1 MSETGGKQRERHAD
15 GAGRQENGIKDGID
29 ELINQERVVIFS
41 KSTCPYCDDAKK
53 VFDKLGQSYSTVEL
67 SDHPNGGE
75 FQSALKEMTGAGT
88 VPRVFVDG
96 KCIGG
101 GSDTV
106 QLYQNGKLEEI
117 LRKGSVETIDTTS
130 DSDRGSGEKFC

>member
-1 MSETGGKQRERHAD
+1 MSGAGENQRERHVGEEA
-15 GAGRQENGIKDGID
+15 RQGNGIKDGID

-67 SDHPNGGE
+67 SDHPKGGE
-75 FQSALKEMTGAGT
+75 VQTALKEMTGAGT

-106 QLYQNGKLEEI
+106 QLYRNGQLEEI
-117 LRKGSVETIDTTS
+117 LRKGSVETIDTNE
-130 DSDRGSGEKFC
+130 SDRGSGEKFC